1 MSLRADYVPRSE
13 HLELF
18 NKYESVERELKGHH
32 ELVKKCVEL
41 EDKVKQLELDKE
53 TLWLQANPDEFND

>member
-1 MSLRADYVPRSE
+1 MPRSE

-18 NKYESVERELKGHH
+18 NKYEIVERELTGHR